1 MECKIH
7 SAQAFKGGMNSAL
20 LLPPQF
26 KLEKKMT
33 QSSSKP
39 KRQRVAVIIIHQ
51 QKILLLYRYK
61 NGRTYY
67 VIPGGGIEPDES
79 LEQTA
84 LREIKEETNL
94 DISLRR
100 KLWEYNNKGHLE
112 HYFLA
117 AEFSGTLQLGGPEL
131 AHQSPQNIYRP
142 EWISLAQLARVPL
155 LPEAI
160 KDRIMAELMD

>member
-1 MECKIH
+1 
-7 SAQAFKGGMNSAL
+7 
-20 LLPPQF
+20 
-26 KLEKKMT
+26 MT
-33 QSSSKP
+33 PIKP

-67 VIPGGGIEPDES
+67 VIPGGGVEPGETID
-79 LEQTA
+79 QTA

-94 DISLRR
+94 DISLHH
-100 KLWEYNNKGHLE
+100 KLWAYDNKGHLE

-131 AHQSPQNIYRP
+131 AHQSPQNIFRP
-142 EWISLAQLARVPL
+142 EWIPLAQLANVPL

-160 KDRIMAELMD
+160 KNRIIAELKD